1 MTYWFSLR
9 NPKCI
14 IRHAQGLSSPTFSQN
29 ENWIATVKGEGHVS
43 LASWAL
49 TQGKHCARQTCD
61 KVNTPQHDPNPVVNE
76 VPRSLP
82 RSLHNVRSYLLSI
95 YLTVR
100 DGAAPPSNYLPNMS
114 NKITGKNLHYDQT
127 LPPFLARL
135 KGQHAADA
143 DSPDPILASR
153 RRQAK
158 PRSASE
164 DAEDAPLIV
173 DDDGNVVAGVEVAA
187 DGTVT
192 ANPEEAGAEGEDGDS
207 KGAGGGKDAGLE
219 GKEGASAGREDKVA
233 TIGGSKKRKVGK
245 VVGADVDD
253 DEREDHGLAKEEKVS
268 AKGQDK
274 RTAADEKTKA
284 PAKAKKKAKKI
295 KLSFGDDDGD

>member
-1 MTYWFSLR
+1 
-9 NPKCI
+9 
-14 IRHAQGLSSPTFSQN
+14 
-29 ENWIATVKGEGHVS
+29 
-43 LASWAL
+43 
-49 TQGKHCARQTCD
+49 
-61 KVNTPQHDPNPVVNE
+61 
-76 VPRSLP
+76 
-82 RSLHNVRSYLLSI
+82 
-95 YLTVR
+95 
-100 DGAAPPSNYLPNMS
+100 MS

-187 DGTVT
+187 DGTVN
-192 ANPEEAGAEGEDGDS
+192 ANPEEAGAGGEDGDS
-207 KGAGGGKDAGLE
+207 KGADGDKDAGVE
-219 GKEGASAGREDKVA
+219 GKEGASAGRGDKVA

-253 DEREDHGLAKEEKVS
+253 DEGQENQGLAKEEKASV
-268 AKGQDK
+268 KGQDK
-274 RTAADEKTKA
+274 KAAADDKTKA